1 METAMSYLIA
11 LMIIPLAAYA
21 LWYYRNRHW
30 LRVLHR
36 EADHCGP
43 GRMNAHVFA
52 YIRNG
57 RFA

>member
-1 METAMSYLIA
+1 MPYLIA
-11 LMIIPLAAYA
+11 LMTIPLAAYA
-21 LWYYRNRHW
+21 VWRYRNRHW
-30 LRVLHR
+30 LRVLWR
-36 EADHCGP
+36 EVDHSGP

>member
-1 METAMSYLIA
+1 MSYLIA

-30 LRVLHR
+30 LRALHR